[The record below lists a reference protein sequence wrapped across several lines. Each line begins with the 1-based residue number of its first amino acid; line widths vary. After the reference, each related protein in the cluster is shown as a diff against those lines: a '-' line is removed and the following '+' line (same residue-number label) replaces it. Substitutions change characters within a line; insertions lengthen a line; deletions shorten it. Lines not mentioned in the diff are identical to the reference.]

1 MVNYGDCIVFL
12 LAKAYQHAHFQLK
25 KHLLPYGLTPV
36 QYLVLEAISREEGL
50 SATEIGRKVSLDSAT
65 LSGILDRLT
74 ERHWIIK
81 ELDPLD
87 RRSLRLYPGEQAKAS
102 QEEMVG
108 VRERSNAEILEDF
121 SIEERVLLKRLLKD
135 LSRHGLV
142 DRSI

>member
-12 LAKAYQHAHFQLK
+12 LAKAYQQAHLHLK

-74 ERHWIIK
+74 ERQWIIK
-81 ELDPLD
+81 ELDTQD
-87 RRSLRLYPGEQAKAS
+87 RRSLRLYPGEKAKAS
-102 QEEMVG
+102 RDELVG

-121 SIEERVLLKRLLKD
+121 SLEERIILKRLLKD
-135 LSRHGLV
+135 LSRHALG

>member
-12 LAKAYQHAHFQLK
+12 LAKAYQQAHLHLK

-36 QYLVLEAISREEGL
+36 QYLVLEAISEEEGL

-74 ERHWIIK
+74 ERHWILK
-81 ELDPLD
+81 ELDPQD
-87 RRSLRLYPGEQAKAS
+87 RRSLRLYLGEKTKS
-102 QEEMVG
+102 SREEMVG
-108 VRERSNAEILEDF
+108 VRERSNAEILEGF

-135 LSRHGLV
+135 LSRYGFT